1 MRMDFSDWSQH
12 QGLKNWI
19 KEVADLCQP
28 KSVRLCDGSD
38 AEYKK
43 LCELLVDQNIFV
55 RLNEQIRHSSYWCA
69 SSPSDVARIE
79 ERTFICSE
87 KKEDA
92 GPTNNWSDPKEMKA
106 TLKKLFHGCME
117 GREMYVVPF
126 SMGPY
131 GSELSVIGVEIT
143 DSPYVVVNMQLMT
156 RMGKKALEVLGDHGN
171 FIPCLHSVGKPLKE
185 GEFDESWPCSE
196 TKYIVHFP
204 EEKSIWSYGS
214 GYGGNALLGKKCLA
228 LRIASVKA
236 KEEGWLAEHMLIL
249 GLTNPQG
256 EKIYV
261 VAAFPSACGKTN
273 LAMLS
278 PALEGWKIEC
288 VGDDIAWM
296 KFGFDGRLYAINPEN
311 GFFGVAPGT
320 SLKSN
325 PNAMKTIE
333 KNTIFT
339 NVGLTSEGDV
349 WWEGMGELPQEE
361 MISWKKEPWNKKIAE
376 DKKETASHGN
386 ARFTVSA
393 RQCPIISQEFDNP
406 NGVPI
411 SAIIFGGRR
420 AFLEPLV
427 YEAFDWNHGT
437 FLGATLSS
445 EMTAAAKGVIGQ
457 LRNDPFAMLPFCGY
471 HMGDYFAHWIKMG
484 ENRDHLPKIFHVNWF
499 KKDHQGKFLWP
510 GFGDN
515 IRVLKWIFSRVKG
528 EISAEKTAIG
538 LFPKKSD
545 LDLDGLNLSQEELDQ
560 LLAVD
565 PQQWLEEVG
574 RIKSYFDKFGKHLPN
589 ELNEELTQL
598 SERLSDVN
606 AIGSTKGI

>member
-1 MRMDFSDWSQH
+1 MHIDFSNWSQH
-12 QGLKNWI
+12 EGLKSWI
-19 KEVADLCQP
+19 QEVAELCQP
-28 KSVRLCDGSD
+28 KSIRLCDGSD
-38 AEYKK
+38 KEFKE
-43 LCELLVDQNIFV
+43 LCELLVEQNIFV
-55 RLNEQIRHSSYWCA
+55 RLNDQIRPSSYWCA
-69 SSPSDVARIE
+69 SSASDVARVE
-79 ERTFICSE
+79 ERTFICSA

-92 GPTNNWSDPKEMKA
+92 GPTNNWHDPKEMKA
-106 TLKKLFHGCME
+106 TLKRLFKGCMQ

-131 GSELSVIGVEIT
+131 GSDLSLIGVEIT

-156 RMGKKALEVLGDHGN
+156 RMGTQALEVLGSQGE
-171 FIPCLHSVGKPLKE
+171 FVPCLHSVGKPLKE
-185 GEFDESWPCSE
+185 GEVDESWPCSE

-249 GLTNPQG
+249 GLTNEEG

-261 VAAFPSACGKTN
+261 AAAFPSACGKTN

-296 KFGFDGRLYAINPEN
+296 RFGSDGRLYAINPEN

-320 SLKSN
+320 SMKSN

-349 WWEGMGELPQEE
+349 WWEGMSEPPEE
-361 MISWKKEPWNKKIAE
+361 GMISWKKEPWSKKLAE
-376 DKKETASHGN
+376 EKKETASHAN

-393 RQCPIISQEFDNP
+393 RQCPIVSQEFDNP

-427 YEAFDWNHGT
+427 YESFDWNHGT

-471 HMGDYFAHWIKMG
+471 NMGDYFAHWIKMG

-499 KKDHQGKFLWP
+499 KKDQQGKFIWP

-515 IRVLKWIFSRVKG
+515 VRVLKWIFSRVKG
-528 EISAEKTAIG
+528 RVSAEKTAIG
-538 LFPKKSD
+538 LFPKKED
-545 LDLDGLNLSQEELDQ
+545 LDLVGLNLAQEELDQ
-560 LLAVD
+560 LLTVD

-574 RIKSYFDKFGKHLPN
+574 RIKSYFAKFGEHLPN
-589 ELNEELTQL
+589 ELNEELKQL

-606 AIGSTKGI
+606 AVSSTKGS